1 MNASDDEFPNRT
13 PIIAA
18 AVLIVAAGGGL
29 WYFLAHRTP
38 SALVPVPATQPQAAI
53 VPAPPAEPVIAHPVP
68 AAAGGAQESLPALND
83 SDQAIL
89 AALGTAAGSENVK
102 DHVVPENVIRR
113 IVATVDNLPRQR
125 VPAAKRPVIPV
136 PGVFHV
142 DGDELHAT
150 LDPANYSRYRPFIDA
165 LRDLDMQR
173 LVDVYLRF
181 YPLFQGAYQDLGY
194 PNGYFNDR
202 LIDVIDVLLKTPD
215 VPGPVEL
222 VRPNVLYVFADPTL
236 EARPAGQKLLIRM
249 GPENAAIV
257 KAKLMELR
265 ADLTAAHTKN

>member
-1 MNASDDEFPNRT
+1 MSASEDDFPNRT
-13 PIIAA
+13 PIVAA
-18 AVLIVAAGGGL
+18 AVLVVAAGGGL
-29 WYFLAHRTP
+29 WYFLAHRAP
-38 SALVPVPATQPQAAI
+38 PPPLPVDQPQVAI
-53 VPAPPAEPVIAHPVP
+53 PPAPPAEPEITHPVP
-68 AAAGGAQESLPALND
+68 AAAAGAREGLPALND

-89 AALGTAAGSENVK
+89 AALGAAAGPENVR
-102 DHVVPENVIRR
+102 DEVVPENVIRR
-113 IVATVDNLPRQR
+113 IVTTVDNLPRQR
-125 VPAAKRPVIPV
+125 LPAAKRPVTPAR
-136 PGVFHV
+136 GAFHA

-150 LDPANYSRYRPFIDA
+150 LDPANFARYRPFVDA

-202 LIDVIDVLLKTPD
+202 LIEVIDVLLKTPD
-215 VPGPVEL
+215 VSGPVEL
-222 VRPNVLYVFADPTL
+222 VRPNVLYEFADPTL

-249 GPENAAIV
+249 GPENAALV

-265 ADLTAAHTKN
+265 ADLTAAPPKKK